1 MKGFWAIQRSF
12 FVVFFTT
19 SDVDWFDSRNIRFR
33 FLIERTRR
41 TKYTTGEGRKH
52 SMLKKLQAKTG
63 FISIETVIVA
73 GLMIG
78 LGVFAI
84 TQFYTVG
91 ETSVNG
97 AVDRINAVMD
107 VVAGE

>member
-1 MKGFWAIQRSF
+1 
-12 FVVFFTT
+12 
-19 SDVDWFDSRNIRFR
+19 
-33 FLIERTRR
+33 
-41 TKYTTGEGRKH
+41 
-52 SMLKKLQAKTG
+52 MLKKLQEKAG

-84 TQFYTVG
+84 TQFYMVG

-97 AVDRINAVMD
+97 AVDKINEVMD
-107 VVAGE
+107 ITAGDL